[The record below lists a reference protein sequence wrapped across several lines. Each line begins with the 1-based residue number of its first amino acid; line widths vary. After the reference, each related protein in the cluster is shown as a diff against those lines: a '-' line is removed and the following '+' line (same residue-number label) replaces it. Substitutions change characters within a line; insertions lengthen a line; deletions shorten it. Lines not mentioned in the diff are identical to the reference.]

1 MNIADKISGFRADD
15 CVYNEQGSLGPR
27 VQTTL
32 QLFYVYSGSA
42 SVSIDEKERLVGA
55 GEITLLLPD
64 HVEFFRF
71 ARDEKTHH
79 GYCSAFDAE
88 LSEKQRGDYQKL
100 AATLPMSQKIR
111 ELTDWAKTL
120 QNRMEPSARNLYD
133 GICRAIFL
141 EFFHIAG
148 YPARQIPLP
157 EAVLRAKTLIDEQFS
172 TPLDLPQ
179 IAKVACMT
187 PTHLIRLFK
196 EHLSTTPVNY
206 LWSVREEN
214 GARLLT
220 ESGLGIAEV
229 AYRCGFNEPYHFARR
244 FKVRYGTT
252 PGEYRRQVWGQND
265 AFPNTG

>member
-15 CVYNEQGSLGPR
+15 YVYNEQGSLGPR

-42 SVSIDEKERLVGA
+42 SVSIDGKERLVGP

-64 HVEFFRF
+64 HVEVFRF
-71 ARDEKTHH
+71 ARNEKTHH
-79 GYCSAFDAE
+79 GYCSAFDVE
-88 LSEKQRGDYQKL
+88 LSEKQLGDYQKL
-100 AATLPMSQKIR
+100 AAVFPMSQKIR

-120 QNRMEPSARNLYD
+120 QTRTEPSARNLYD

-141 EFFHIAG
+141 EFFHTAG

-157 EAVLRAKTLIDEQFS
+157 EAVLRAKTLIDEQFQ

-179 IAKVACMT
+179 IAKAACMT

-244 FKVRYGTT
+244 FKARYGLT
-252 PGEYRRQVWGQND
+252 PGAYRREQWR
-265 AFPNTG
+265 PH

>member
-27 VQTTL
+27 VQGTL
-32 QLFYVYSGSA
+32 QLFYVYNGSA
-42 SVSIDEKERLVGA
+42 VVSVDGNERLVGP

-64 HVEFFRF
+64 HVEVFQF
-71 ARDEKTHH
+71 ALNEKTHH
-79 GYCSAFDAE
+79 GYCSAFGAE

-100 AATLPMSQKIR
+100 TAVFPLSGKIR

-133 GICRAIFL
+133 GVCRTIFW

-148 YPARQIPLP
+148 YPARQVPLP
-157 EAVLRAKTLIDEQFS
+157 ESVLRAKILMDEQFS

-179 IAKVACMT
+179 IARTACIT
-187 PTHLIRLFK
+187 STHLIRLFK
-196 EHLSTTPVNY
+196 EHLATTPVSY
-206 LWSVREEN
+206 LWSIREEN
-214 GARLLT
+214 GARLLA
-220 ESGLGIAEV
+220 ESGLSVSEI

-244 FKVRYGTT
+244 FKARYGMT
-252 PGEYRRQVWGQND
+252 PGAYRREQWR
-265 AFPNTG
+265 PR